1 MKTRAL
7 SRFRPL
13 YFFQE
18 HKRIRS
24 GLSVLLAIAFL
35 NLATGCSYYR
45 VKKMPPQD
53 YKETAQQIKAF
64 NEADKYIILHKNN
77 ASLHLANPTVNEDN
91 LEISGTVTM
100 LAEEHTEKRI
110 VEPGRSYRYKRNETM
125 PLNEVHIFLKEGE
138 PLSLSNIVIPIDDI
152 QQIGIVNNNGGLTFI
167 NIALGTLG
175 AFVLLLVIVALTK
188 SSCPFIY
195 VNNGEEFVFS
205 GELYPGNIIKNA
217 QQTDYLPLPALKD
230 IDGAFK
236 IQITNELLE
245 IQHTDLAQLLVVSH
259 PKNTRALTDKKGD
272 IMIFQDL
279 QSPVYGIVDSKIK
292 NLQPGLNKDGY
303 SFMFD
308 TPVHGTDSKRNVV
321 FTFNK
326 PANAREAKLFITAK
340 NSLWLDYAFG
350 KFNEKFGLYYNTF
363 QKNQQQTSAEES
375 TAWVREQNIP
385 LTISI
390 KSKGVWKE
398 VEKLNSV
405 GPLSV
410 RDLGITL
417 DLGDIDEEV
426 VEVKLETGYMFW
438 EVDYVGIDYSEKL
451 PYEVTLLDPELAITN
466 TGEDVTNLLTS
477 QDGLYLTQGQVGDK
491 VEITYSTTSHMEDVE
506 YSYFLKNRGYYT
518 YIRDYEGI
526 PDFAELQK
534 FREPNTFTRFSE
546 NQYHSILKAFQLK
559 KESYVVQ

>member
-18 HKRIRS
+18 HKRIKS

-35 NLATGCSYYR
+35 NLTTGCSYYR

-64 NEADKYIILHKNN
+64 NEADKYIILHKNH
-77 ASLHLANPTVNEDN
+77 ASLHFSNPIVNEDN
-91 LEISGTVTM
+91 LELSGTITL
-100 LAEEHTEKRI
+100 LADGHTAERI
-110 VEPGRSYRYKRNETM
+110 VESGKSYRYKRNETA

-138 PLSLSNIVIPIDDI
+138 SLSLGNAVIPINDI
-152 QQIGIVNNNGGLTFI
+152 QQIGIVNNDGGMTFV
-167 NIALGTLG
+167 NAALGTIG
-175 AFVLLLVIVALTK
+175 AFAVIMVIVALVK

-195 VNNGEEFVFS
+195 VSNGQEYVFS

-217 QQTDYLPLPALKD
+217 QRTDYLPLPALQH
-230 IDGAFK
+230 IDGDFK

-259 PKNTRALTDKKGD
+259 PRNTKALTDKDGKVLL
-272 IMIFQDL
+272 FQEL
-279 QSPVYGIVDSKIK
+279 QNPVKSILDSSIESV
-292 NLQPGLNKDGY
+292 QPGLAIDGDSY
-303 SFMFD
+303 TFD
-308 TPVHGTDSKRNVV
+308 SPVSSTDSRRNVV

-326 PANAREAKLFITAK
+326 PANVRGAKLFITAK
-340 NSLWLDYAFG
+340 NSLWLDYVFG
-350 KFNEKFGLYYNTF
+350 KFNQKFGNYYNTF
-363 QKNQQQTSAEES
+363 QEKQQETSAEEAL
-375 TAWVREQNIP
+375 AWVQEQNIP
-385 LTISI
+385 LAISI
-390 KSKGVWKE
+390 KKKGVWKE
-398 VEKLNSV
+398 VEHLSSV
-405 GPLSV
+405 GPLAY

-426 VEVKLETGYMFW
+426 VEVKLETGYRFW
-438 EVDYVGIDYSEKL
+438 EVDYVGIDYSENL
-451 PYEVTLLDPELAITN
+451 PYEVTVLKPALAITH
-466 TGEDVTNLLTS
+466 TGQDVTNLLSS
-477 QDGLYLTQGQVGDK
+477 QDGDYLTQDQVGDK
-491 VEITYSTTSHMEDVE
+491 VEITYRTTSVKEDQE

-534 FREPNTFTRFSE
+534 FRDPNTFTRFSE
-546 NQYHSILKAFQLK
+546 NEYHRILKAFQSK